1 MSWVPRA
8 RTWKRRRVKACRV
21 CQFPYHP
28 SRALGRNRTG
38 CLPVTSW
45 PLCQVSYKG
54 TGVPGAIRTRGLLL
68 TEETLY
74 PLELRRRELGKRDS
88 DAHLKASR
96 ACGMPVTPFPIGAAC
111 RSRTRCL
118 GGTSSALSP
127 DELTRHG
134 YARRESDPHQLG
146 SRPSPST
153 CLRHER
159 LEPLD
164 GLEPHA
170 FPVRKGRSGQVSY
183 RGMSWGTRAR
193 TWTLLLQGQ
202 ACCLVT
208 PFPIKIREDRAP
220 PGIRTPD
227 LPIKSRTL

>member
-1 MSWVPRA
+1 MSWG
-8 RTWKRRRVKACRV
+8 
-21 CQFPYHP
+21 
-28 SRALGRNRTG
+28 S
-38 CLPVTSW
+38 
-45 PLCQVSYKG
+45 
-54 TGVPGAIRTRGLLL
+54 AIRTRISRLQGPAGL
-68 TEETLY
+68 
-74 PLELRRRELGKRDS
+74 
-88 DAHLKASR
+88 
-96 ACGMPVTPFPIGAAC
+96 PVTPSPSRAAC

-164 GLEPHA
+164 GLEPPA
-170 FPVRKGRSGQVSY
+170 FPVRRGRSGQVSY
-183 RGMSWGTRAR
+183 RGISWGTRAR

-208 PFPIKIREDRAP
+208 PFPIKNTLGPCAARDSN
-220 PGIRTPD
+220 PGPTD
-227 LPIKSRTL
+227 